1 MQISLTHS
9 KTSLYPIA
17 IELGTVWLILCA
29 AFVLR
34 FYAALHTGIEVDEPI
49 YRYAAAYAAQYGF
62 PASRPAVGQPTIPF
76 LYHPPF
82 SLWLFALWFRIW
94 GSTSFLTGRL
104 FNIVVSTG
112 MLALLYAFVR
122 RFIGKREALI
132 ALFVVASD
140 DWILFTNQG
149 IYLEDSQMILIL
161 CAMWAYWKA
170 TQSDPTKGRQVLLR
184 YLLAGV
190 LVGVVID
197 YKQIGGFLVV
207 GILINF
213 ALQRQQ
219 WRPHLL
225 LLVAASTMFILY
237 LVAMHLTFGQLFDS
251 ATLTQL
257 NRTAGTR
264 SSAGLT
270 YSPLTAIQAIVGI
283 YWIFPTTIL
292 TLIGGSLLVIWRGF
306 QYLRGKRK
314 GENTV
319 LLSWAAGGIVFAMS
333 ISLKSPH
340 YMILWL
346 IPLYLFLV
354 QEGSHIHTYVFRCG
368 KNSALIFLTLL
379 QIIFGVNLW
388 SFQMR
393 FMNIP
398 GDVVVQSDTYINTHI
413 PSSALVAEQ

>member
-1 MQISLTHS
+1 
-9 KTSLYPIA
+9 
-17 IELGTVWLILCA
+17 
-29 AFVLR
+29 
-34 FYAALHTGIEVDEPI
+34 
-49 YRYAAAYAAQYGF
+49 
-62 PASRPAVGQPTIPF
+62 
-76 LYHPPF
+76 
-82 SLWLFALWFRIW
+82 
-94 GSTSFLTGRL
+94 
-104 FNIVVSTG
+104 
-112 MLALLYAFVR
+112 MLVLLYAFVR

-132 ALFVVASD
+132 ALLVVASD

-161 CAMWAYWKA
+161 CAMWTYWRA
-170 TQSDPTKGRQVLLR
+170 TQSDLTKGKQVLMH

-197 YKQIGGFLVV
+197 YKQIGGFVV
-207 GILINF
+207 VSILINF

-219 WRPHLL
+219 WKPHLL
-225 LLVAASTMFILY
+225 LLVVATSMFILY
-237 LVAMHLTFGQLFDS
+237 LVAMHLVFGQLFDS

-257 NRTAGTR
+257 TRTAGTR

-270 YSPLTAIQAIVGI
+270 YSPLTAIQAIVSI

-292 TLIGGSLLVIWRGF
+292 TLIGGSLLVTWRGF

-340 YMILWL
+340 YMLLWL

-354 QEGSHIHTYVFRCG
+354 QEGSHIHTHIFRRG
-368 KNSALIFLTLL
+368 RNSALVFLTLL
-379 QIIFGVNLW
+379 QIILAVNLW

-398 GDVVVQSDTYINTHI
+398 GDVIIESNAYINTHI
-413 PSSALVAEQ
+413 PSSALVAEQDYLAVGSTPKYVNIAFIQTPKELYYSHARYVAFYWSTTEPIPASLGDTRKYCTPMATFTGFKDHIEVCQVNRTYLSSLYAARLPE